1 MTALP
6 SACVLEATLKPRRP
20 SMIIR
25 QGMTDTGLV
34 NLDAKSAKE
43 VFSIQRSA
51 LSLLAA
57 THRLGLPPLPGV
69 HRLAALLLHQVVK
82 RTFHLRGVEHARHSK
97 KLPGVSAGQVKITLT
112 VGLGY
117 LSTSIFTTF
126 TSLQHLQHS
135 HILTT
140 CFSSLPTYLL
150 ATNTPIAKE
159 ARASSASKG
168 RGEAVCGRPC
178 AL

>member
-1 MTALP
+1 MRNQQRKY
-6 SACVLEATLKPRRP
+6 SA
-20 SMIIR
+20 
-25 QGMTDTGLV
+25 
-34 NLDAKSAKE
+34 
-43 VFSIQRSA
+43 FS
-51 LSLLAA
+51 
-57 THRLGLPPLPGV
+57 G
-69 HRLAALLLHQVVK
+69 
-82 RTFHLRGVEHARHSK
+82 RTFTFPGVEHARHSK
-97 KLPGVSAGQVKITLT
+97 KLPGGSAGQVKITLT

-117 LSTSIFTTF
+117 LSTSITYNIHILT
-126 TSLQHLQHS
+126 

>member
-1 MTALP
+1 MRAANRKRSLGETMTALP

-34 NLDAKSAKE
+34 NLDARSAKE
-43 VFSIQRSA
+43 VLSIQRSA

-57 THRLGLPPLPGV
+57 PHRLRLPPASRSPSARSFAPPSGCE
-69 HRLAALLLHQVVK
+69 K
-82 RTFHLRGVEHARHSK
+82 DFHLRGVEHTRHSK
-97 KLPGVSAGQVKITLT
+97 KLPGVSAGQAKITLT

-117 LSTSIFTTF
+117 LSTSILTTF

-135 HILTT
+135 HPYNLFLILTNL
-140 CFSSLPTYLL
+140 SLGNKY
-150 ATNTPIAKE
+150 
-159 ARASSASKG
+159 SD
-168 RGEAVCGRPC
+168 
-178 AL
+178 

>member
-1 MTALP
+1 MRAANPRRSLGETMTALP

-43 VFSIQRSA
+43 VLSIQRSA
-51 LSLLAA
+51 LRCRTYSAQQKIA
-57 THRLGLPPLPGV
+57 RRHR
-69 HRLAALLLHQVVK
+69 RASQDNFNC
-82 RTFHLRGVEHARHSK
+82 RSW
-97 KLPGVSAGQVKITLT
+97 
-112 VGLGY
+112 
-117 LSTSIFTTF
+117 LSFNVNIYNI
-126 TSLQHLQHS
+126 

>member
-43 VFSIQRSA
+43 VLSIQRSA
-51 LSLLAA
+51 PTARRGRRGQSHRSAPSLLAA
-57 THRLGLPPLPGV
+57 PHRLRLPPASRSPSARSFAPPSGCE
-69 HRLAALLLHQVVK
+69 K
-82 RTFHLRGVEHARHSK
+82 DFHLRGVEHARHSK

-126 TSLQHLQHS
+126 TSLQLVFV
-135 HILTT
+135 LTNL
-140 CFSSLPTYLL
+140 SLGNKY
-150 ATNTPIAKE
+150 
-159 ARASSASKG
+159 SDCQ
-168 RGEAVCGRPC
+168 RG
-178 AL
+178 